1 MLQTIR
7 DRVTSWIAY
16 TIIGLIILSFALWGI
31 GSYFGEP
38 ATPDVAEIDG
48 NSITLREFQQAFQQ
62 QRQQFPDTDATFLR
76 AIVLQQ
82 LINER
87 LLLETA
93 QEQGLRVDDQLL
105 RQAILSYQTF
115 QEDGVF
121 NSDRYKQM
129 LALQGLTE
137 PAFEESLR
145 RSLMIEKLREGLT
158 TTAMVTPVQ
167 IDQYIRLLNQQRE
180 LQYVLLPLEKYV
192 DETTIDDTAISEYF
206 QENKERFVNPEQ
218 VKVRYL
224 ELDLEKIAEDIPV
237 SDADLK
243 AAYQENITRYTQPET
258 RSASHILVT
267 APSDAN
273 EADLEKAR
281 TRAQSIYNDITSG
294 EKTFQQA
301 STELQGNTDIETGDL
316 GEIRKGMYDEDPA
329 FESALYSLQ
338 NLGDVS
344 KPVQTQ
350 FGFHI
355 IRLDSIQ
362 SETVKPLAEVREEV
376 AQEQRLRR
384 AENRFYDLSENLA
397 NLIYEHANSLEPAA
411 QALGLEVQESPWFTR
426 QEGEGIAA
434 YPEVV
439 EAAFSQDVLKDRF
452 NSDLIEL
459 EPNRVVVVRA
469 DDHKQATPQTLQEAR
484 SDIVSELKQQQARE
498 AMLED
503 AKELEKRAIQGE
515 DLTKLAK
522 EFGGELK
529 KLGLVERQASEL
541 DPVLLNN
548 AFSLPQPT
556 KDKISFGLAALNDG
570 QAVIAVDRVVPG
582 KPNAV
587 PEQERELLSQQL
599 SGRRGSSVFDS
610 FLTSLREQADIV
622 TYNERL

>member
-38 ATPDVAEIDG
+38 TTPDVAEVKG
-48 NSITLREFQQAFQQ
+48 NPITLQEFQQFFQQ
-62 QRQQFPDTDATFLR
+62 QRQQFPNTDAAFLKT
-76 AIVLQQ
+76 IVLQQ

-105 RQAILSYQTF
+105 RQAIFSYQVF

-121 NSDRYKQM
+121 DSDRYKQM

-137 PAFEESLR
+137 QGFEESIR
-145 RSLMIEKLREGLT
+145 RNLMVNKLREGLT
-158 TTAMVTPVQ
+158 TTAMVTPTQ
-167 IDQYIRLLNQQRE
+167 IDQYIRLLKQQRE

-192 DETTIDDTAISEYF
+192 DKTTVDESAISEYF
-206 QENKERFVNPEQ
+206 QENKDRFVNPEQ

-243 AAYQENITRYTQPET
+243 TAYEENITRYTQPET
-258 RSASHILVT
+258 RNASHILVT
-267 APSDAN
+267 TPADAS
-273 EADLEKAR
+273 EADMEKAR
-281 TRAQSIYNDITSG
+281 ARAQSIYNDITSG
-294 EKTFQQA
+294 KKTFQEA
-301 STELQGNTDIETGDL
+301 STELQSEAKIEIGDL
-316 GEIRKGMYDEDPA
+316 GEIRQGMYDENPI
-329 FESALYSLQ
+329 FESALYNLQ
-338 NLGDVS
+338 NPGDVS
-344 KPVQTQ
+344 EPVKTQ

-355 IRLDSIQ
+355 IRLNAVKPEQ
-362 SETVKPLAEVREEV
+362 TKPLAEVREEV
-376 AQEQRLRR
+376 ARELRLRK
-384 AENRFYDLSENLA
+384 AENRFYDHSENLA
-397 NLIYEHANSLEPAA
+397 NLIYEHPNSLEPAA

-434 YPEVV
+434 YPKVV
-439 EAAFSQDVLKDRF
+439 ETAFSQDVLKNRF

-459 EPNRVVVVRA
+459 KPNHVVVVRT

-484 SDIVSELKQQQARE
+484 PDIISELKQQQARE
-498 AMLED
+498 AMLAD
-503 AKELEKRAIQGE
+503 AKTLENRAREGE
-515 DLTKLAK
+515 SLTKLAE
-522 EFGGELK
+522 EFSGELK
-529 KLGLVERQASEL
+529 KPGLIERQGSEL
-541 DPVLLNN
+541 DPTLLNS

-556 KDKISFGLAALNDG
+556 QDKASFGLAALDEG
-570 QAVIAVDRVVPG
+570 QAVIAVERVVPG
-582 KPNAV
+582 KPDAV
-587 PEQERELLSQQL
+587 TEQERELLTQQL
-599 SGRRGSSVFDS
+599 AGRSGSAIFDS
-610 FLTSLREQADIV
+610 FLGSLREQADIV

>member
-7 DRVTSWIAY
+7 DRVSSWIAY

-38 ATPDVAEIDG
+38 TTPDVAEVKG
-48 NSITLREFQQAFQQ
+48 NPITLREFQQAFQQ
-62 QRQQFPDTDATFLR
+62 QRQQFPETDIAFLK

-82 LINER
+82 LISER

-105 RQAILSYQTF
+105 RQAILSYQVF

-137 PAFEESLR
+137 QTFEESLR
-145 RSLMIEKLREGLT
+145 RNLMVDQLREGLT
-158 TTAMVTPVQ
+158 TTAMVTPAQ
-167 IDQYIRLLNQQRE
+167 IDQYIRLLKQQRE
-180 LQYVLLPLEKYV
+180 LQYVLLPLKEYV
-192 DETTIDDTAISEYF
+192 DKTTVEETAVREYF
-206 QENKERFVNPEQ
+206 EENKARFVNPEQ

-237 SDADLK
+237 SDTDLK
-243 AAYQENITRYTQPET
+243 AAYQENISRYTQPET

-267 APSDAN
+267 APTDAS
-273 EADLEKAR
+273 ETAIETAR

-294 EKTFQQA
+294 EKTFQEA
-301 STELQGNTDIETGDL
+301 STELQDDNDIETGEL
-316 GEIRKGMYDEDPA
+316 GEIRKGMYDENPT
-329 FESALYSLQ
+329 FEATLYSLQ
-338 NLGDVS
+338 NSGDVS
-344 KPVQTQ
+344 EPVQTE

-355 IRLDSIQ
+355 LRLDAI
-362 SETVKPLAEVREEV
+362 EPEKNKPLAEVRDEV
-376 AQEQRLRR
+376 AQELRLRK

-397 NLIYEHANSLEPAA
+397 NLIYEHPNSLEPAA

-426 QEGEGIAA
+426 QEGEGIAV
-434 YPEVV
+434 YPGVV
-439 EAAFSQDVLKDRF
+439 EAAFSQDVLKNRF

-459 EPNRVVVVRA
+459 KPNHVVVVRA

-484 SDIVSELKQQQARE
+484 SAIVSELKQQQARE
-498 AMLED
+498 TMLED
-503 AKELEKRAIQGE
+503 AKALEKRATKGE
-515 DLTKLAK
+515 SLTKLAK

-529 KLGLVERQASEL
+529 KPGLVERQASEL
-541 DPVLLNN
+541 DPTLLNSV
-548 AFSLPQPT
+548 FSLPQPA
-556 KDKISFGLAALNDG
+556 KDKASFGLAALNDG
-570 QAVIAVDRVVPG
+570 QAVIAVERVVPG
-582 KPNAV
+582 KPDAV
-587 PEQERELLSQQL
+587 TEQERELLTQQL
-599 SGRRGSSVFDS
+599 AGRSGSSVFDS